1 MTHTRSLLRTALL
14 ASAAGFMLMVTAVA
28 AAQDAAP
35 TPAPAGSARPDRPDP
50 GRSDRG
56 LFDDGRVE
64 QKPGEDAKEL
74 RIATRLELE
83 VQHLDNFD
91 LDDGEASDVTRIAP
105 ELRVELTYEPD
116 EDFLAFLSL
125 ELGETFSRRQ
135 GDGWDSRGKIEV
147 REAFLH
153 FKDVIEDVEIQVG
166 RQRFDDGR
174 EWLYDE
180 RLDALRFIYDEGGL
194 TVEASVA
201 RLGLAPIDLLHP
213 KRRDKTD
220 NFILRAEYELSGDWE
235 IAAYMLVQKDRT
247 ADDESPTFFGIQSEG
262 KLVGGL
268 GHWLEL
274 SLQRGHDNDQKL
286 RGNAV
291 DAGLI
296 YGFAAPLKPAVFVG
310 FARGSG
316 GENGRIDRNFRQTG
330 LQDNEDRITGLAN
343 VRYYGELLDPTL
355 SNLAIYTVGA
365 GIRPT
370 DASSLE
376 VVWHKYRQVRL
387 NDDDIRGSPLEALP
401 EGDHRGIGHEIDVIG
416 ALRLGDGLGL
426 EAKLGYFRP
435 GKAFD
440 NDTNDNAFFVK
451 TRLVYRF

>member
-1 MTHTRSLLRTALL
+1 MTYHRLGLM
-14 ASAAGFMLMVTAVA
+14 ASTAAGLLMAASGA
-28 AAQDAAP
+28 AAQVAAP
-35 TPAPAGSARPDRPDP
+35 QASTLPSRPDS
-50 GRSDRG
+50 GASNRG

-64 QKPGEDAKEL
+64 QKPGEEAKKL
-74 RIATRLELE
+74 RIAARVELE
-83 VQHLDNFD
+83 AQHLDNFD
-91 LDDGEASDVTRIAP
+91 LDDDAASDVTRIAP
-105 ELRVELTYEPD
+105 ELRVEVTYEPD
-116 EDFLAFLSL
+116 DEFLAFLSL
-125 ELGETFSRRQ
+125 EVGETFERRQ

-180 RLDALRFIYDEGGL
+180 RLDALRLIYDEGGL

-213 KRRDKTD
+213 KRRAKTD
-220 NFILRAEYELSGDWE
+220 NFILRAEYELTGNWE
-235 IAAYMLVQKDRT
+235 VAAYALVQNDRT
-247 ADDESPTFFGIQSEG
+247 GDDESPTFFGLQSEG
-262 KLVGGL
+262 SLVGGL
-268 GHWLEL
+268 SHWLEL
-274 SLQRGHDNDQKL
+274 SLQRGHDNDRKL
-286 RGNAV
+286 RGNAI

-296 YGFAAPLKPAVFVG
+296 YGFSAPLKPALFVG

-316 GENGRIDRNFRQTG
+316 GRTGRSDRNFRQTG

-343 VRYYGELLDPTL
+343 VRYYGELLDPEL
-355 SNLAIYTVGA
+355 SNLAIFTAGA

-387 NDDDIRGSPLEALP
+387 SEDSIRGSPIDVEP
-401 EGDHRGIGHEIDVIG
+401 EGDHRKLGHEIDVIG
-416 ALRLGDGLGL
+416 ALRLADHLGL
-426 EAKLGYFRP
+426 EAKLGYFKP

-440 NDTNDNAFFVK
+440 DDRRDHALFVK

>member
-1 MTHTRSLLRTALL
+1 MTHQRSSLRTALL
-14 ASAAGFMLMVTAVA
+14 ASAAAAMLMVASAA

-35 TPAPAGSARPDRPDP
+35 TPAPAGSASADRPDP
-50 GRSDRG
+50 GARNRG
-56 LFDDGRVE
+56 LFEDGRAE
-64 QKPGEDAKEL
+64 PKPGEEAKEL
-74 RIATRLELE
+74 RIAARLELE
-83 VQHLDNFD
+83 MQQLDNFD
-91 LDDGEASDVTRIAP
+91 LDDDEASDVTRIAP
-105 ELRVELTYEPD
+105 ELRVEVTYEPD
-116 EDFLAFLSL
+116 DDFLAFLSL
-125 ELGETFSRRQ
+125 ELGERFERRQ
-135 GDGWDSRGKIEV
+135 GDGWDARGKMEV
-147 REAFLH
+147 REAYLH

-166 RQRFDDGR
+166 RQRFNDRRD
-174 EWLYDE
+174 WLYDE

-213 KRRDKTD
+213 KRRNKTD
-220 NFILRAEYELSGDWE
+220 NFILRAEYELTRDWD
-235 IAAYMLVQKDRT
+235 IAAYALVQEDRT
-247 ADDESPTFFGIQSEG
+247 ADDESPTFFGVQSRG
-262 KLVGGL
+262 KLVGAL

-274 SLQRGHDNDQKL
+274 SLQRGHDNDRKL

-296 YGFAAPLKPAVFVG
+296 YGFAAPFKPALFVG

-316 GENGRIDRNFRQTG
+316 GRKGRIDRNFRQTG

-355 SNLAIYTVGA
+355 SNLAIHTVGA
-365 GIRPT
+365 GIRPS

-376 VVWHKYRQVRL
+376 LVWHNYRQVRL
-387 NDDDIRGSPLEALP
+387 SDDEIRGSPLEARP
-401 EGDHRGIGHEIDVIG
+401 EGDHRALGHEIDVIG

-426 EAKLGYFRP
+426 EAKLGYFSP

>member
-1 MTHTRSLLRTALL
+1 
-14 ASAAGFMLMVTAVA
+14 MLMVASNA
-28 AAQDAAP
+28 AAQEA
-35 TPAPAGSARPDRPDP
+35 TPAPAPALAGSASAVRPDRA
-50 GRSDRG
+50 SNRG

-64 QKPGEDAKEL
+64 QKPGEEAKEL
-74 RIATRLELE
+74 RLVARLILEL
-83 VQHLDNFD
+83 QHLNNFD
-91 LDDGEASDVTRIAP
+91 LDDGEANDVTRIAP
-105 ELRVELTYEPD
+105 ELRVEVSYEPNK
-116 EDFLAFLSL
+116 DFLAFLSL
-125 ELGETFSRRQ
+125 ELGETFERRQ
-135 GDGWDSRGKIEV
+135 GDGRDSRGKIEV

-166 RQRFDDGR
+166 RQRFRDRRD
-174 EWLYDE
+174 WLYDE
-180 RLDALRFIYDEGGL
+180 RLDALRFIYDDHRL
-194 TVEASVA
+194 TVEAAVA
-201 RLGLAPIDLLHP
+201 RRGLAPIDLLHP

-220 NFILRAEYELSGDWE
+220 NFILRAEYELTGDWD
-235 IAAYMLVQKDRT
+235 IAAYALVQNDRT
-247 ADDESPTFFGIQSEG
+247 ADDESPTFFGVQSSG
-262 KLVGGL
+262 KLVGAL

-274 SLQRGHDNDQKL
+274 SLQRGHDNDRKL

-296 YGFAAPLKPAVFVG
+296 YGFAAPLKPAVYVG

-316 GENGRIDRNFRQTG
+316 GKEGRIDRNFRQTG

-365 GIRPT
+365 GFRPT

-387 NDDDIRGSPLEALP
+387 SEDKIRGSPMEVQP
-401 EGDHRGIGHEIDVIG
+401 DGDNRELGHEIDVIG
-416 ALRLGDGLGL
+416 ALRLGEGLGL
-426 EAKLGYFRP
+426 EAKLGYFSP